1 MNPSIMYA
9 DLHLDVR
16 RVGQVRS
23 LAEWLCCSSRA
34 LRCHPRG
41 EGRKGRKGYR
51 LHSGPGYFRDR
62 PKLFLDVLS
71 DQPKSEDNADPKR
84 KAKAITVFPSVLKF

>member
-1 MNPSIMYA
+1 MVVLLFTGITLPSA
-9 DLHLDVR
+9 
-16 RVGQVRS
+16 
-23 LAEWLCCSSRA
+23 
-34 LRCHPRG
+34 G

-84 KAKAITVFPSVLKF
+84 KAKVITVFPSVLKFSKCVI